1 MNIAVEAD
9 RANFKVKTGVEY
21 YAENVVLEW
30 SKLNSPNT
38 FTILLRSKPLDPF
51 LNLAKN
57 FVIKVMPFPIFWT
70 QLRISF
76 DCLVNKYDRL
86 FIPASALPIFHP
98 KKSIV
103 TIHDLAWIKY
113 PETFTWF
120 NRNFLYFSTW
130 HALKFA
136 SKIIAVSEATK
147 QDIVKYYKTDPKK
160 ISVVYHGFS
169 YKDRAEDFVD
179 EKIKAITKD
188 PYVLFISTL
197 QPRKNLEGLI
207 TALNKARQTEGIKHK
222 LVVVGKTGWKFEK
235 ILKTIDANKDFVVY
249 LNHVS
254 DSEKDYLLKFTSAL
268 VLPSFYEGFG
278 MTILEGFRAGVPVL
292 CSNISSM
299 PEVAGAAAEYFD
311 PTNSQSMVMALKN
324 VLTNTDRSQELVQL
338 GTEKLSHFSWEKCA
352 RETLEV
358 IENA

>member
-21 YAENVVLEW
+21 YAANLVLEW

-70 QLRISF
+70 QIRMSL

-86 FIPASALPIFHP
+86 FIPASALPIIHP

-120 NRNFLYFSTW
+120 NRNFLQWSTW

-147 QDIVKYYKTDPKK
+147 QDIVKYYKTDPNK
-160 ISVVYHGFS
+160 ISVVHHGFT
-169 YKDRAEDFVD
+169 YKDVTEDIVD
-179 EKIKAITKD
+179 EKIKEITKD

-197 QPRKNLEGLI
+197 QPRKNLEGVI
-207 TALNKARQTEGIKHK
+207 HALKKARETEGIKHK
-222 LVVVGKTGWKFEK
+222 LVVVGKTGWKFER
-235 ILKTIDANKDFVVY
+235 ILQTIEDNKDFVIY

-299 PEVAGAAAEYFD
+299 PEVAGVAAEYFD
-311 PTNSQSMVMALKN
+311 PTNTESMVTALSK
-324 VLTNTDRSQELVQL
+324 VLTNKERQQELVRL
-338 GTEKLSHFSWEKCA
+338 GTERLSNFSWEKCA